1 MVALGAIRVEQLK
14 ATGFAQA
21 ALYDPAGVGGT
32 SVVTVLAHADHPEWY
47 GLPKDPHV
55 PLLVKFWKSVLRP
68 LGVVAI
74 FGAVAGAFGH
84 FTKYGRKEVAGA
96 DDENSN
102 LPSA

>member
-1 MVALGAIRVEQLK
+1 MPSAAVRVGQLK
-14 ATGFAQA
+14 ATGFPKA

-47 GLPKDPHV
+47 GLPADPRV

-68 LGVVAI
+68 IGVVAI
-74 FGAVAGAFGH
+74 VGAVIGAFGH

-96 DDENSN
+96 DNEDTN